1 MSTESS
7 RNAPRSRASFFAR
20 ILTFRQKTKI
30 RSVLTPRSGV
40 ILLIALSGILV
51 GAVHWSSD
59 RSPGKTANA
68 TDPLPVATLILAA
81 ENDYRVARRYT
92 GQVVARRQSA
102 LAFERQGRVVS
113 VLVDVGNHVE
123 QGEMLAR
130 LDTGRLDAERERLVA
145 ERDAAAA
152 ELAEMLAGPRKEDIA
167 EARADLAQLESRH
180 GRLVKR
186 VARLKRVEAGRAVA
200 EDVVD
205 EAVFAERSALARVD
219 AARQRLEELLAGTRR
234 EKIAAGRARVKA
246 GDARIAVLDVE
257 LVRSVIRAPYAGTID
272 ERLEDE
278 GSVVGPGLPILRIV
292 ETDALEAW
300 IGLPADAAG
309 AFKVGEESTVVV
321 RGRARRATVTG
332 LLPRL
337 EETTRTAQLV
347 LALDAKELPLPLPGE
362 IARLDLEQTVRA
374 RGYWVPTTALVKGRR
389 GLWSVFLVEP
399 PAGADG
405 ASERVHRVRRAQVE
419 VLHTGTDRV
428 FVRGAVRNG
437 QRIVAAGV
445 DRVVPGQAVR
455 PEER

>member
-1 MSTESS
+1 
-7 RNAPRSRASFFAR
+7 
-20 ILTFRQKTKI
+20 LTFRQKTKN
-30 RSVLTPRSGV
+30 RPVLTPRSV
-40 ILLIALSGILV
+40 VMLLIALSGILV
-51 GAVHWSSD
+51 GAVHWSIDGSAEE
-59 RSPGKTANA
+59 TATA
-68 TDPLPVATLILAA
+68 ADPLPVATRVLKA
-81 ENDYRVARRYT
+81 ERDYRVARRYI
-92 GQVVARRQSA
+92 GQVVARRRSA

-113 VLVDVGNHVE
+113 VIVDVGEPVE
-123 QGEMLAR
+123 PGQVLAR
-130 LDTGRLDAERERLVA
+130 LDTGRLDAERGRLVA

-152 ELAEMLAGPRKEDIA
+152 ELAEMVAGPRKEDIA
-167 EARADLAQLESRH
+167 QARADLARLESFH
-180 GRLVKR
+180 GRIVKR
-186 VARLKRVEAGRAVA
+186 VARLKSVEAGRAVA

-205 EAVFAERSALARVD
+205 EAVFAERSALARVE
-219 AARQRLEELLAGTRR
+219 AARQRLEELLAGTRP

-257 LVRSVIRAPYAGTID
+257 LARSVIRAPYAGTID
-272 ERLEDE
+272 ARLEDE
-278 GSVVGPGLPILRIV
+278 GSIVGPGVPILRIV

-309 AFKVGEESTVVV
+309 AFPAGRETTVVV

-337 EETTRTAQLV
+337 EESTRTAQLV
-347 LALDAKELPLPLPGE
+347 LALDANEKPLPLPGE

-399 PAGADG
+399 PAEVAGTTP
-405 ASERVHRVRRAQVE
+405 RVHRIRRAQVE
-419 VLHTGTDRV
+419 VLHTGTHRV

-455 PEER
+455 PAGEGTTRQ